1 MIIVR
6 TTVEAIR
13 GRPWQ
18 MGVSAVQFPSKE
30 GGVRG
35 CGSLRLFDWGGK
47 KRRQQEEAQRLWW
60 EAREK
65 EEAEQKW
72 KERCETA
79 KMLSQAVIQWGHVS
93 RDRDRN
99 PPYRGWTVPTDT
111 LWGRPSEYV
120 LDVRKYIEGKA
131 NQNVF
136 VCGAS
141 GQGKSNLMRRLLA
154 LMGGYQRVVFTFKP
168 NDEYLNAGFPIAD
181 VTEIMPNPFED
192 LDAFTS
198 AFAITYPLDSVG
210 ITASQVPSFVR
221 DLATGCNGWEPFA
234 KAVEKRIRE
243 TKDKIQL
250 SALHFIEE
258 HVKGLHYDTKTSNT
272 SLLSLLTV
280 LKLDTLVVDFSGLND
295 GAKVF
300 YAELFLRQLWTELRQ
315 GQREKKLVVSVDE
328 AHRLTNGTFGRYHS
342 VIHEISKEI
351 RLSGALWVSTQNY
364 SDLEDGIRNQFETQF
379 VFRTTS
385 ERDLDALKAI
395 DPMVSYTVS
404 ALPDHYFV
412 DAKAV
417 AGKEVWYFSYYP
429 KGANIEGRKI
439 SWVEE
444 ADAPRHYI
452 TKELSSMRE
461 VKLGAVLG
469 MVRDALRSRVF
480 YASEM
485 AREVSEELGV
495 KEDDAK
501 LMVNDCCRQL
511 VQGGEAKRMRF
522 EKEDGTSVVLYY
534 ASPEEGQ
541 GESTLHQYFISY
553 VVRFLRGKGVPVT
566 HVASPPEPLADIE
579 TEDTFYEFETGLK
592 KRTEDLEERLSKFTA
607 KPFVILVPNGDIKG
621 AYKKLASG
629 RVTIKTI
636 HEFLHEEPS

>member
-1 MIIVR
+1 MMIASLTGI
-6 TTVEAIR
+6 ALQS
-13 GRPWQ
+13 RPLPE
-18 MGVSAVQFPSKE
+18 GVSAVQFPSKA

-35 CGSLRLFDWGGK
+35 CRLFDRGGK
-47 KRRQQEEAQRLWW
+47 MRKQQEEAQRLWW

-65 EEAEQKW
+65 KEAEKKW

-79 KMLSQAVIQWGHVS
+79 KMLSQAVIQWGHVC
-93 RDRDRN
+93 RDRDKN

-111 LWGRPSEYV
+111 LWHRPSEYV
-120 LDVRKYIEGKA
+120 LDARKYIEGKA

-141 GQGKSNLMRRLLA
+141 GQGKSKLMRRLLA
-154 LMGGYQRVVFTFKP
+154 LMDGYQRVVFTFKP

-221 DLATGCNGWEPFA
+221 DLATGCNGWDPFV
-234 KAVEKRIRE
+234 KAVEKRIHE

-272 SLLSLLTV
+272 SLLSLLSV
-280 LKLDTLVVDFSGLND
+280 LKLDTLVIDFSGLND

-342 VIHEISKEI
+342 IIHEISKEI

-385 ERDLDALKAI
+385 ERDLAALKAI

-417 AGKEVWYFSYYP
+417 AGNGVWYFSYHP
-429 KGANIEGRKI
+429 KVARIEGKEI
-439 SWVEE
+439 HWVVE

-452 TKELSSMRE
+452 TQKLSSVRE
-461 VKLGAVLG
+461 VKLGAIIG
-469 MVRDALRSRVF
+469 MIREALKSRVF

-485 AREVSEELGV
+485 AREVSERLGV

-501 LMVNDCCRQL
+501 LMVNDCCRRLAQA
-511 VQGGEAKRMRF
+511 GEVRRMRF
-522 EKEDGTSVVLYY
+522 EREDGTSVVLHY

-541 GESTLHQYFISY
+541 AESTLHQYLVSFVARLLRDRGVQ
-553 VVRFLRGKGVPVT
+553 VV
-566 HVASPPEPLADIE
+566 HVANPSEPLADIE
-579 TEDTFYEFETGLK
+579 TGDALYEIETGLK
-592 KRTEDLEERLSKFTA
+592 KRTDDLEERIARTR
-607 KPFVILVPNGDIKG
+607 KPVVIAVPNSDIAESEMYRRLRSDTVKVVTV
-621 AYKKLASG
+621 SG
-629 RVTIKTI
+629 LIEMNR
-636 HEFLHEEPS
+636 

>member
-1 MIIVR
+1 MR
-6 TTVEAIR
+6 SE
-13 GRPWQ
+13 
-18 MGVSAVQFPSKE
+18 GVSAVQFPSKE

-35 CGSLRLFDWGGK
+35 CRLFDWGGK
-47 KRRQQEEAQRLWW
+47 TRRQQEEAQRLWW

-65 EEAEQKW
+65 EEAEKKW
-72 KERCETA
+72 KEKCETA
-79 KMLSQAVIQWGHVS
+79 KMLQQAVIQWGHVC
-93 RDRDRN
+93 RDRDKN

-111 LWGRPSEYV
+111 LWRRPSEYV

-141 GQGKSNLMRRLLA
+141 GQGKSKLMRRLLA
-154 LMGGYQRVVFTFKP
+154 LMDGYQRVVFTFKP

-192 LDAFTS
+192 MDAFTS

-221 DLATGCNGWEPFA
+221 DLATGCNGWEGFM

-258 HVKGLHYDTKTSNT
+258 HVKGLHYTKTSNT
-272 SLLSLLTV
+272 SLLSLLSV
-280 LKLDTLVVDFSGLND
+280 LKLDTLVIDFSGLND

-417 AGKEVWYFSYYP
+417 AGNEVWYFSYYP
-429 KGANIEGRKI
+429 KTAKVEGKQI
-439 SWVEE
+439 HWVVE
-444 ADAPRHYI
+444 ADAPRYYI
-452 TKELSSMRE
+452 TQELSSVRE
-461 VKLGAVLG
+461 MKLGSVFS
-469 MVRDALRSRVF
+469 MIREALKSRVF

-485 AREVSEELGV
+485 AREVSGKLGI

-522 EKEDGTSVVLYY
+522 EREDGTSVVLYY

-541 GESTLHQYFISY
+541 GESTLHRYFISY
-553 VVRFLRGKGVPVT
+553 VVDLLKRIGVPVV
-566 HVASPPEPLADIE
+566 HVARPSEPLADIE
-579 TEDTFYEFETGLK
+579 TESTLYEIETGLK
-592 KRTEDLEERLSKFTA
+592 RRTDDLAGRIARA
-607 KPFVILVPNGDIKG
+607 KKPVTIVVPNSEI
-621 AYKKLASG
+621 AASETYQALCSGNVGVATAG
-629 RVTIKTI
+629 RLM
-636 HEFLHEEPS
+636 ENQ